1 MSKPAAGS
9 LTLGQLGK
17 RVGLARSSLLHYES
31 VGLLTPSGRTAAGYR
46 LYSETELERLR
57 AIRRLR
63 DAGLSLVD
71 IRNLLTPPRAQST
84 RGVAKKPAEI
94 LEKRLLDLCHTVERL
109 REQQRSLA
117 RLLIT
122 PGFRDAVRRWDKA
135 AWVALLRRAGFT
147 EDDMFKWHAEFER
160 DHPHDH
166 AAFLKSLGLPPA
178 EVAKLR
184 RWSRTGKSGHRGR

>member
-1 MSKPAAGS
+1 
-9 LTLGQLGK
+9 
-17 RVGLARSSLLHYES
+17 LLHYES
-31 VGLLTPSGRTAAGYR
+31 LGLLTPCGRTAAGYR
-46 LYSETELERLR
+46 LYSEAELERLR

-71 IRNLLTPPRAQST
+71 IRHLLTPAQST

-122 PGFRDAVRRWDKA
+122 PGFRDAVRRLDKA

-166 AAFLKSLGLPPA
+166 AAFLKALGLSPA
-178 EVAKLR
+178 EIAKLR
-184 RWSRTGKSGHRGR
+184 RWSRTGKSGQRRR